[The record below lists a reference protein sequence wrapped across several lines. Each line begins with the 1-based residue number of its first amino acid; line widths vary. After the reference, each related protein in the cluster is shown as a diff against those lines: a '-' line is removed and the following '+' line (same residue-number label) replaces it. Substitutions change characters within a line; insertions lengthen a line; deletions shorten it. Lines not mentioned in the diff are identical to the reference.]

1 MADILDIIVQ
11 FFKISQD
18 LVTKHANEGPV
29 AQMFYL
35 LFFPT
40 IFVLIFIY
48 LITARGLLGVH
59 KAFRILVSVA
69 IYAFIILSGYYTY
82 FVMFSEYWLY
92 GLVILGALWMFWSRG
107 GTHLDVDG
115 GAGGRP
121 QSKGIGSAVMSQLGQ
136 RAKKEI
142 TGERKRIEGR
152 VDRALQ
158 SLREIQKVVKHD
170 SEAWR
175 AHTAEI
181 QNARNALMEYEQ
193 ALSVSGFVVGGDL
206 KRKARDLNEILNNI
220 SKYEYKDKKAA

>member
-1 MADILDIIVQ
+1 
-11 FFKISQD
+11 
-18 LVTKHANEGPV
+18 
-29 AQMFYL
+29 
-35 LFFPT
+35 
-40 IFVLIFIY
+40 
-48 LITARGLLGVH
+48 
-59 KAFRILVSVA
+59 
-69 IYAFIILSGYYTY
+69 
-82 FVMFSEYWLY
+82 
-92 GLVILGALWMFWSRG
+92 
-107 GTHLDVDG
+107 
-115 GAGGRP
+115 
-121 QSKGIGSAVMSQLGQ
+121 MSQLGQ